1 MENRKD
7 HELVQV
13 KGKPQH
19 GQPHTIAAT
28 KGPSQAALKE
38 IKTPWDKRKSFHVN
52 NLSKERISGQC
63 SCLREVSSDVPQSFV
78 PGLLLLNLF
87 INELEKG
94 GI

>member
-7 HELVQV
+7 HELMQV

-63 SCLREVSSDVPQSFV
+63 SCLRDVSSDPQSFV
-78 PGLLLLNLF
+78 PGVLLLNLF
-87 INELEKG
+87 INELEKR

>member
-7 HELVQV
+7 HELMQV

-38 IKTPWDKRKSFHVN
+38 IKRPWDKRKSFHVN
-52 NLSKERISGQC
+52 HLSKERISGQC
-63 SCLREVSSDVPQSFV
+63 SCLRDVSSDPQSFV
-78 PGLLLLNLF
+78 PGVLLLNLF
-87 INELEKG
+87 INELEKR